1 MILDEFTRN
10 QMLKFHAKISQIK
23 FDDKTYLRDLDR
35 YFRRTVREAAR
46 EWLIAVLNAV
56 KTAKPPRHT
65 VGDSFPISTG
75 EAKGSLVPLGR
86 RLHIAVPISPAP
98 GREDRSSIGI
108 QKGSFEV
115 PTTSSAGPNTVQ
127 SSYVFNFESGVAH
140 FELLE
145 SNKANPKSNIRSK
158 TPWHAIL
165 AGDIALQ
172 KFLDKNL
179 FKNAPRV
186 NSYFFVSERS

>member
-1 MILDEFTRN
+1 
-10 QMLKFHAKISQIK
+10 MLTFRAKISQIE

-35 YFRRTVREAAR
+35 YFRRTIREAAR
-46 EWLIAVLNAV
+46 VWLIAVLNAV
-56 KTAKPPRHT
+56 KTVKSPRHT

-86 RLHIAVPISPAP
+86 RLQIDVPISPAS
-98 GREDRSSIGI
+98 GREDRSSVGI

-115 PTTSSAGPNTVQ
+115 PTTSSSGPNTVQ

-140 FELLE
+140 FKLLE
-145 SNKANPKSNIRSK
+145 SNKANPKLNIRSR
-158 TPWHAIL
+158 TPWEAIL
-165 AGDIALQ
+165 AGDIALD
-172 KFLDKNL
+172 KFLDDNL

-186 NSYFFVSERS
+186 NSYFFESERS